1 MRALDVPDK
10 SARVHQFHRNTLIAL
25 KEMLGAAGLA
35 HPRELGPEHVI
46 RRVSATEVRSLAA
59 LHHWA
64 RPGELLSGVPDHP
77 VFKVFW
83 DVAVPTASRRHSTT
97 LSLRG
102 SKIRVEPELESSHFP
117 TRRTSWNCPLQLAA
131 EVQRNVLA
139 ALAEDIGGGDL
150 TALLTPPQALTGH
163 RDQPRSA
170 VLAGTAWFDACFRQ
184 LDPKDRDSLE
194 PARRR
199 HHSAGQ
205 TLCEIEAN
213 TRALLTAERAALN
226 FLQLLS
232 ATATVTRLYVDAVA
246 GTGARIVDTRKT
258 LPGLR
263 LAQKYAVTCGGG
275 SNHRL
280 GLYDGILIKEN
291 HIMAA
296 GGVTAA
302 LVQATAIGRKD
313 VFIQIEVETLE
324 QLAEALDAGATMIL
338 LDNMDLAQ
346 MRQAVGLTAG
356 RAELEASGG
365 VSLETVRAI
374 AETGVDRIS
383 IGGLTKNV
391 RAIDLSLRHSEG

>member
-1 MRALDVPDK
+1 M
-10 SARVHQFHRNTLIAL
+10 
-25 KEMLGAAGLA
+25 
-35 HPRELGPEHVI
+35 EL
-46 RRVSATEVRSLAA
+46 T
-59 LHHWA
+59 
-64 RPGELLSGVPDHP
+64 
-77 VFKVFW
+77 
-83 DVAVPTASRRHSTT
+83 
-97 LSLRG
+97 
-102 SKIRVEPELESSHFP
+102 
-117 TRRTSWNCPLQLAA
+117 LQLAA

-139 ALAEDIGGGDL
+139 ALVEDIGGGDL
-150 TALLTPPQALTGH
+150 TALLSSPTT
-163 RDQPRSA
+163 RSRGTAISREDA
-170 VLAGTAWFDACFRQ
+170 VLAGTAWFDACFHR
-184 LDPKDRDSLE
+184 LDPLATIRWHARDGELI
-194 PARRR
+194 A
-199 HHSAGQ
+199 AGQ
-205 TLCEIEAN
+205 TLCEIGAS

-232 ATATVTRLYVDAVA
+232 ATATATRLYVEAIA

-275 SNHRL
+275 ANHRL

-302 LVQATAIGRKD
+302 LQQARTIAHGDI
-313 VFIQIEVETLE
+313 FIQIEVETLE
-324 QLAEALDAGATMIL
+324 QLAEALDADARMIL

-383 IGGLTKNV
+383 VGSLTKNV

>member
-1 MRALDVPDK
+1 MDFP
-10 SARVHQFHRNTLIAL
+10 
-25 KEMLGAAGLA
+25 
-35 HPRELGPEHVI
+35 
-46 RRVSATEVRSLAA
+46 
-59 LHHWA
+59 LH
-64 RPGELLSGVPDHP
+64 
-77 VFKVFW
+77 
-83 DVAVPTASRRHSTT
+83 
-97 LSLRG
+97 
-102 SKIRVEPELESSHFP
+102 
-117 TRRTSWNCPLQLAA
+117 LAA

-139 ALAEDIGGGDL
+139 ALVEDIGGGDL
-150 TALLTPPQALTGH
+150 TALLTGAG
-163 RDQPRSA
+163 RRSSGTVTSREPA

-184 LDPKDRDSLE
+184 LDPKAAIHWHARDGE
-194 PARRR
+194 TIA
-199 HHSAGQ
+199 AGQ
-205 TLCEIEAN
+205 ALCRIEAS

-232 ATATVTRLYVDAVA
+232 ATATVTRLYVEAVA
-246 GTGARIVDTRKT
+246 GTRARIVDTRKT

-302 LVQATAIGRKD
+302 LEQARALGRND
-313 VFIQIEVETLE
+313 VFIQIEVESIE

-338 LDNMDLAQ
+338 LDNMDLHQ